1 MTMTDTVSWTPED
14 RDAEE
19 AEYHHQAAL
28 YAAWTG
34 SRLLIGA
41 LSFLFGAFA
50 FAYFYLRSLNS
61 HGMWRPKGLHHPAL
75 WLGTLIMALVV
86 ASAAVQALSVLRLK
100 RGGSN
105 GTWRRGALAALAF
118 GLVAVGLQIYQL
130 LHLKFFPGSSGFS
143 SLFAGFFPV
152 YVLVIFLALCRLE
165 ILIAESGR
173 MARGDTMDL
182 QRFQASL
189 SAFTSIWNF
198 LAAVAVV
205 AWVLFYLAP

>member
-1 MTMTDTVSWTPED
+1 
-14 RDAEE
+14 
-19 AEYHHQAAL
+19 
-28 YAAWTG
+28 
-34 SRLLIGA
+34 
-41 LSFLFGAFA
+41 
-50 FAYFYLRSLNS
+50 
-61 HGMWRPKGLHHPAL
+61 
-75 WLGTLIMALVV
+75 
-86 ASAAVQALSVLRLK
+86 
-100 RGGSN
+100 
-105 GTWRRGALAALAF
+105 
-118 GLVAVGLQIYQL
+118 VAVGLQIYQL

-152 YVLVIFLALCRLE
+152 YVLVIFLVLCRLE

-205 AWVLFYLAP
+205 AWVLFYLAV